1 MPVSRE
7 VISGLSFLAAA
18 SVFLVIGKQILYN
31 LVEGTQR
38 LFLLNVDE
46 LLEGTD
52 YFTYAFNNFS
62 SIIVWTLVLIFS
74 AATISLITGFLQ
86 TKFLFTLKPLKFDLS
101 RINIIN
107 GIKRMFSLRSLFELG
122 KAILKLLIVGAV
134 GYTVVRENYERVFL
148 TSQTEILQGTL
159 IIWSILVELLIKCS
173 LALLII
179 SAADYYFSRYEYEK
193 NLRMTK
199 QEVKEEFKEIEGNP
213 EVKRKQR
220 QIMTQYSMHRMM
232 QQVPEATVVVTNP
245 THFAV
250 ALKYDSDKY
259 FAPVVVAKGVD
270 NLALRIIKIAKEN
283 GVPVVRNPK
292 LARELY
298 YTTEVDDVIP
308 EKLYRAVAEVLAY
321 VYNLKKNV

>member
-1 MPVSRE
+1 ME

-18 SVFLVIGKQILYN
+18 SVFLFIGREILYT

-38 LFLLNVDE
+38 FFLINVDDF
-46 LLEGTD
+46 LEGTD
-52 YFTYAFNNFS
+52 YFTYTFNNFS
-62 SIIVWTLVLIFS
+62 SIIIWTLVLILL

-101 RINIIN
+101 KLDIIN

-122 KAILKLLIVGAV
+122 KAILKLLILGLV
-134 GYTVVRENYERVFL
+134 GYTVIRGNYERIFL
-148 TSQTEILQGTL
+148 TSQTELLQGGL
-159 IIWSILVELLIKCS
+159 VIWSIMVELLIKCS

-179 SAADYYFSRYEYEK
+179 SVADYYFSRYEYEK

-199 QEVKEEFKEIEGNP
+199 QEVKEEFKEVEGNP
-213 EVKRKQR
+213 EIKRKQR
-220 QIMTQYSMHRMM
+220 QIMMQFSMHRMM

-250 ALKYDSDKY
+250 ALKYDPDKY
-259 FAPVVVAKGVD
+259 FAPLVVAKGVD

-292 LARELY
+292 LAREIY
-298 YTTEVDDVIP
+298 YTTEVDDAIP

-321 VYNLKKNV
+321 VYNLRKNV